1 MEKQQ
6 KDNGFI
12 KKNTLDNSV
21 SKYIISFS
29 CGLIPVVA
37 LGLFLA
43 GDRLPKR
50 FLEGFLAGSIA
61 GLANLV
67 FLSMIIRAIVNT
79 EGVNK
84 RAAVIGFL
92 GINASLFA
100 LLYPA
105 YMQWVNI
112 PALAM
117 GFTLVLSVLLAG
129 AYVAIKKKG

>member
-1 MEKQQ
+1 MKKTEN
-6 KDNGFI
+6 DSGII
-12 KKNTLDNSV
+12 KKYTLDNSV
-21 SKYIISFS
+21 SKYIISSS
-29 CGLIPVVA
+29 CGLIPVIA
-37 LGLFLA
+37 IAIYLA
-43 GDRLPKR
+43 GDRLPRR

-67 FLSMIIRAIVNT
+67 FLSMIIKAIVNT

-84 RAAVIGFL
+84 RAAVTGFL

-112 PALAM
+112 PALAI
-117 GFTLVLSVLLAG
+117 GFTLVLCVLLAG